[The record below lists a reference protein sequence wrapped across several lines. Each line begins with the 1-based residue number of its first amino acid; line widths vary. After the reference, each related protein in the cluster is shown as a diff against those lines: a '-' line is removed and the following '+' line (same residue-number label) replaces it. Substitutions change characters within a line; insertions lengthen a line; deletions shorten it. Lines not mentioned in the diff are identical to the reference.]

1 MAFLSFQQHHT
12 QKQNKTK
19 QSKKRLL
26 KKKER
31 SWPKKYCFYSTHDS
45 WKYCV
50 SSGTVA
56 NAIFS

>member
-19 QSKKRLL
+19 QKKIIE

>member
-19 QSKKRLL
+19 QKKIIE
-26 KKKER
+26 KKER